1 MGYAD
6 TNKIWGDQ
14 EYLDESSV
22 CLAAIHSGKLKMGDP
37 GIVDVFVT
45 KGRSTYVASLNNGI
59 TSI

>member
-1 MGYAD
+1 MQV
-6 TNKIWGDQ
+6 WGDQ
-14 EYLDESSV
+14 EYYDESSV

-45 KGRSTYVASLNNGI
+45 KGKAMYVASLNNGI